1 MNVTCSCHNIAVKL
15 PTTITS
21 QTNNSHCL
29 TEPQGIPQQP
39 STGQIVRLITFFACY
54 FVFKNENVNVILLTL
69 ALIAVAKICR
79 NSFVFS
85 GSCPATILFGF
96 TDRGYYLTFCTFSFQ
111 FKESSLSDTR
121 CCITTLCLW

>member
-39 STGQIVRLITFFACY
+39 STGQIVRLITIFACY
-54 FVFKNENVNVILLTL
+54 FVFKNENVKVK
-69 ALIAVAKICR
+69 VKY
-79 NSFVFS
+79 SFVLHSDFV
-85 GSCPATILFGF
+85 GSPL
-96 TDRGYYLTFCTFSFQ
+96 L
-111 FKESSLSDTR
+111 L
-121 CCITTLCLW
+121 